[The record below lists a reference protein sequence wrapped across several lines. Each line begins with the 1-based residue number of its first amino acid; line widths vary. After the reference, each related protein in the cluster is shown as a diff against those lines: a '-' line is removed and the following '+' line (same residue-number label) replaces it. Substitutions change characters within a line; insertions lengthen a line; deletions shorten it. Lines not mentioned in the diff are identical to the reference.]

1 MLLFLF
7 LLCYTDQAAKAAD
20 TYISRGEKNHGLQA
34 GIER

>member
-7 LLCYTDQAAKAAD
+7 LLFYTKQAAKAAD
-20 TYISRGEKNHGLQA
+20 PDMSRGEKNHGLQA